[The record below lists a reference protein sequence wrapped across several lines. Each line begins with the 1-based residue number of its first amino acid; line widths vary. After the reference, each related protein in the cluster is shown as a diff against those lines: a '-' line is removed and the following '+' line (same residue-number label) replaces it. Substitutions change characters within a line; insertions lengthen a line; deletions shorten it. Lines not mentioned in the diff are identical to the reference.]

1 MGSNGIP
8 SERLGQGLGLGFIFL
23 FNGGLLTMG
32 ITCFSLFS
40 SIPDSNTTLRR
51 ALWRVYILG
60 LMLLNIAFLT
70 AIFVWSYRRVIFL
83 GFDES
88 VVGHSMLLVVDSIGY
103 VILSVT
109 DGFLVWRC
117 YMVYRTLSGS
127 RSKLEAL
134 LWIVPLVL
142 CMITF
147 GTGTVSISIQRPR
160 DIMILQ
166 LISFGSNILLNLLA
180 PTYLTVRLLIH
191 KRMVLKQYGNEAP
204 VGQYLQTVCIL
215 LESAALN
222 LPVAIIGIVGIGN
235 GKYFGWVVQA
245 VSVVIQS
252 FASLLILHQV
262 ALGKVV
268 ARHHS
273 RIAPHSRH

>member
-109 DGFLVWRC
+109 DGFLVSFAPLLGILSCVHKVKVWRC

-147 GTGTVSISIQRPR
+147 G
-160 DIMILQ
+160 MA
-166 LISFGSNILLNLLA
+166 FHN
-180 PTYLTVRLLIH
+180 
-191 KRMVLKQYGNEAP
+191 
-204 VGQYLQTVCIL
+204 
-215 LESAALN
+215 
-222 LPVAIIGIVGIGN
+222 
-235 GKYFGWVVQA
+235 
-245 VSVVIQS
+245 
-252 FASLLILHQV
+252 
-262 ALGKVV
+262 
-268 ARHHS
+268 
-273 RIAPHSRH
+273 